1 MQVMNDRI
9 KYLDVA
15 KGVLILLLLLWHFG
29 DVLRRNG
36 LDDANP
42 YFLPVYIVQP
52 LFYPFFMQ
60 AFFMLSG
67 YCTRFDVSFKMFV
80 VKNLKSL
87 LLPWMIFEVIRL
99 FYCIIRGNFANSV
112 ITRPEFTSLWFLN
125 ALFIGK
131 MLAWEIYNISN
142 KRWFIL
148 SASFVLLVAGVV
160 LYNARICPNY
170 FFFEHGMVASFL
182 VIVGYLLKQNEKVF
196 DVLIKFSWIVYIMI
210 LGSWK
215 VCHFNLPFSTACLN
229 VQLTTIPLYVLISV
243 VGTFSLL
250 LVCRKIGESNFLE
263 YFGRNTLVM
272 YGIHFIPYEII
283 IRFLSCCVIVDGWLN
298 GIIFVVSAIGLE
310 IILCVAFIWIFNTK
324 YLQYAI
330 GKF

>member
-99 FYCIIRGNFANSV
+99 VYCIIRGNFANSV

-125 ALFIGK
+125 ALFLGK
-131 MLAWEIYNISN
+131 MLAWGIYNISN

-148 SASFVLLVAGVV
+148 STSFVLL
-160 LYNARICPNY
+160 LFSSI
-170 FFFEHGMVASFL
+170 SF
-182 VIVGYLLKQNEKVF
+182 
-196 DVLIKFSWIVYIMI
+196 
-210 LGSWK
+210 
-215 VCHFNLPFSTACLN
+215 
-229 VQLTTIPLYVLISV
+229 
-243 VGTFSLL
+243 FSLL
-250 LVCRKIGESNFLE
+250 LSCWAEFLLPQADNKQTIMIKH
-263 YFGRNTLVM
+263 RNKLH
-272 YGIHFIPYEII
+272 I
-283 IRFLSCCVIVDGWLN
+283 FLS
-298 GIIFVVSAIGLE
+298 IFCSP
-310 IILCVAFIWIFNTK
+310 
-324 YLQYAI
+324 
-330 GKF
+330 